1 MSDNNNCV
9 PYDKGQS
16 ADPPLVFIPLRGTL
30 RPMKAVVTSD
40 STQQI
45 VLTKDLCVAAGIATG
60 QRLQVTASPG
70 FILIAPVANSSTQ
83 VVQAGQSKVF
93 TGDIP
98 EVDLVEAVTDARN
111 YTR

>member
-1 MSDNNNCV
+1 
-9 PYDKGQS
+9 
-16 ADPPLVFIPLRGTL
+16 
-30 RPMKAVVTSD
+30 MKAVVTSD

-45 VLTKDLCVAAGIATG
+45 VLTKDLCAAAGIATG

-70 FILIAPVANSSTQ
+70 FIFIAPVSNGSSQIT
-83 VVQAGQSKVF
+83 QAGQSKVF

-98 EVDLVEAVTDARN
+98 DVDLAEAVAAARD

>member
-1 MSDNNNCV
+1 MFSCL
-9 PYDKGQS
+9 
-16 ADPPLVFIPLRGTL
+16 ADGTL
-30 RPMKAVVTSD
+30 RAMKAVVTPD

-45 VLTKDLCVAAGIATG
+45 VLTKDLCAAAGIATG

-70 FILIAPVANSSTQ
+70 FILIALVENGSTQ
-83 VVQAGQSKVF
+83 VVQAGKSKVF

-98 EVDLVEAVTDARN
+98 EVDLPEAVAAARD